1 MPTNPDQAPSFP
13 SSEQQAQSSAVA
25 CDYACP
31 LPPSP
36 STQPESDSS
45 AGAPQNAIGTTSNSA
60 TISNS
65 EQPEPDKEDLLAQ
78 AQEAL
83 DAVNQAKG
91 SLYFDPKRREQD
103 VKSMLAAVKEVNEPL
118 YGVLAV
124 WRSTLKWLQ
133 DEYYG
138 LFKAFLAYRLAT
150 QLDKAALNHWNERL
164 GITNPIEPD
173 EACVSFIIFCLLLD
187 FASRM
192 PYGGTE
198 KVKCFALALY
208 CDADNVPS
216 VIKRT
221 RASAS
226 ESLSGMLGQLCNPA
240 TRLIAAPKTLAVNV
254 KKGNKLN
261 QAKYSGRANESCKT
275 HSLRNGSAIA
285 QLEAD
290 TQRPRSK
297 ESIVQTVAEATT
309 SQGQGNKVAR
319 KLEKTTKAYVESKES
334 DAKPKKPGGTDSK
347 NQQMVRGKIDSLQEA
362 IAKYAEDNKGIQ
374 PDATTVADM
383 AKGLGI
389 VSATY
394 VPQGVSLDDTINVI
408 IGASRFYITK
418 AGHAGRATAEDSEI
432 VNVTLAVKWG
442 IYIDPKTKETR
453 LLPYNSGC
461 GIDLPLHFQGAIP
474 ARHVFQQII
483 ERLTTSVS
491 SQICVERLKAVG
503 IDWKVQSF
511 NKACKAVNDY
521 IFAPFAQ
528 MIMHG
533 DRKVN
538 LIAMVDETPI
548 FIYEVIT
555 GKSSK
560 KATRRYVICVN
571 AGPHDQFPSHQFV
584 VAEGRSF
591 EHIAEVLRP
600 YLEGKTLVVSDR
612 YQVYAKL
619 GKEMGFK
626 VQYCQAHAKRY
637 IYEVTKPYIEAM
649 NQLEADAIA
658 KIMADQGYQDTS
670 ELTEAEIAV
679 VNAQVEAYRNNLP
692 LDIRVMMV
700 CGMINTAQFQ
710 ISKMVQKEWQS
721 AMAHSETFAKDGHLS
736 PEDYRAVS
744 AKVNQSFGDDITFFK
759 DAMRMLLESVE
770 NSEDDEV
777 KTGAN
782 YVLKELDAF
791 FTYIDFPELPIDN
804 NMSERMMRIIAAI
817 RKAQQVNQSE
827 ESLEFF
833 CNGQTCLQ
841 TLLALGYT
849 KDSLL
854 EIMMDVWDARFAHVM
869 THLTSRVIA
878 RDGDTARVQAGLN
891 NMKMGSFDEC
901 FPFHEVIIKALD
913 QEKARLEKR
922 PGHRPI
928 RAIPKVVLDT
938 WVELMAP
945 KVAQGE
951 AAFQATN
958 LELETERLQKGQ
970 KRGRKPQTAAA

>member
-1 MPTNPDQAPSFP
+1 MPTNPDQAPSLQ
-13 SSEQQAQSSAVA
+13 SIKQQAQSSAVA

-31 LPPSP
+31 LPTSP
-36 STQPESDSS
+36 SSQPESDSS
-45 AGAPQNAIGTTSNSA
+45 VGAPQNSIGTTSNSA
-60 TISNS
+60 PISNS

-83 DAVNQAKG
+83 DTVNQAKEA
-91 SLYFDPKRREQD
+91 LYFDPKKRDQD
-103 VKSMLAAVKEVNEPL
+103 VKILLAAVKEVNEPL
-118 YGVLAV
+118 YGVLAP

-150 QLDKAALNHWNERL
+150 QPDKAALNHWNERL
-164 GITNPIEPD
+164 GVINPIEPD
-173 EACVSFIIFCLLLD
+173 ETCVSFIIFCLLLD

-192 PYGGTE
+192 PYGCTE

-208 CDADNVPS
+208 CDADNVPG

-290 TQRPRSK
+290 TQRHMSK
-297 ESIVQTVAEATT
+297 ESIVQTVAEATS
-309 SQGQGNKVAR
+309 SQGLGNKVAR
-319 KLEKTTKAYVESKES
+319 KLEKTTKAYVESKEA

-347 NQQMVRGKIDSLQEA
+347 YQQMIRGKIDSLQKA
-362 IAKYAEDNKGIQ
+362 IAKYTKKKKKR
-374 PDATTVADM
+374 PDAATVAKI
-383 AKGLGI
+383 AQRLGI

-394 VPQGVSLDDTINVI
+394 VPQGMSLEDTINVI
-408 IGASRFYITK
+408 IGGSRFDNIR
-418 AGHAGRATAEDSEI
+418 AGHDSRSTAKDSEI

-442 IYIDPKTKETR
+442 IYIDPKTKEVR
-453 LLPYNSGC
+453 LLPYMSGC

-491 SQICVERLKAVG
+491 SQICVER

-528 MIMHG
+528 MIKHG

-571 AGPHDQFPSHQFV
+571 AGPNDQFPSHQFV

-591 EHIAEVLRP
+591 KNIAEVLRP

-670 ELTEAEIAV
+670 ELTEAEIAA
-679 VNAQVEAYRNNLP
+679 VNAQVESYRNNLP

-744 AKVNQSFGDDITFFK
+744 AKVNKSFGDDITFFK
-759 DAMRMLLESVE
+759 DAMRMLLERVE

-951 AAFQATN
+951 AEF
-958 LELETERLQKGQ
+958 KGVCLIFVWH
-970 KRGRKPQTAAA
+970 KITGTSWY